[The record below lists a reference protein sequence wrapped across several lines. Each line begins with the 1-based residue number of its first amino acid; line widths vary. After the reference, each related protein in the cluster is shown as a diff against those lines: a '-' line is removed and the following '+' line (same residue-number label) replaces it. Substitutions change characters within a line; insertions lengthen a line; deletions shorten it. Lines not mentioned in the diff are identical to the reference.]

1 EVRSGWKFAAY
12 VAFLLLIWVASGIAL
27 SMVIVR
33 SDSGL
38 LENQLAL
45 FWLNELASFIPAV
58 FAMWLTIR
66 FIDHRPFRAFGI
78 GFLPNWRRDFLTGVG
93 LAAGMLALLV
103 AGCKAVGYM
112 RTHWTG
118 RQVSAGTLLAT

>member
-1 EVRSGWKFAAY
+1 RGGRSQTILRNAFRSIFVERPPRPLHQGGFAAFSGRRVHPSSRGGDYASPTNKRPISMIFLNDNHEVRSGWKFAAY
-12 VAFLLLIWVASGIAL
+12 VAFLLLIWVASGTAL

-58 FAMWLTIR
+58 L
-66 FIDHRPFRAFGI
+66 
-78 GFLPNWRRDFLTGVG
+78 
-93 LAAGMLALLV
+93 
-103 AGCKAVGYM
+103 
-112 RTHWTG
+112 
-118 RQVSAGTLLAT
+118 